1 MKQTTSLSTED
12 SYISKG
18 LQEKCGSPQ
27 IYKSKFEE
35 KVRKLLPDSVIY
47 EPDRLKFTQP
57 EIKRTYIPDW
67 KVKDKV
73 YIETKGKLT
82 SEDRKKMLWVKEQYP
97 NYTFYIFFQN
107 ARVKIRKG
115 SKTSY
120 GDWATKVGF
129 EWSDLRDGLP
139 NDWLL

>member
-1 MKQTTSLSTED
+1 MKQATSLPTED
-12 SYISKG
+12 SFISKE
-18 LQEKCGSPQ
+18 LQEKSGYLQ

-35 KVRKLLPDSVIY
+35 KVRKLLPDSVSY
-47 EPDRLKFTQP
+47 EPDKLKFKQP
-57 EIKRTYIPDW
+57 EITRTYIPDW

-97 NYTFYIFFQN
+97 DYTFYIFFQN

>member
-1 MKQTTSLSTED
+1 MAVSYTS
-12 SYISKG
+12 K
-18 LQEKCGSPQ
+18 EKLEKSGTPQ

-35 KVRKLLPDSVIY
+35 RTRKILPDFVQY
-47 EPDRLKFTQP
+47 EPDRLKFKQP
-57 EIKRTYIPDW
+57 EVTRTYIPDW

-82 SEDRKKMLWVKEQYP
+82 SEDRKKMKWVQEQYP
-97 NYTFYIFFQN
+97 DYIFYLFFQN

-120 GDWATKVGF
+120 GDWATKAGF
-129 EWSDLRDGLP
+129 IWSDLRDGLP
-139 NDWLL
+139 EEWLK

>member
-1 MKQTTSLSTED
+1 MKQATSSSTED
-12 SYISKG
+12 YSTSKEAT
-18 LQEKCGSPQ
+18 EKCGPLQ

-35 KVRKLLPDSVIY
+35 KFRKILPDSVTY
-47 EPDRLKFTQP
+47 EPDKLKFKQP
-57 EIKRTYIPDW
+57 EITRTYIPDW
-67 KVKDKV
+67 KIKDKV

-82 SEDRKKMLWVKEQYP
+82 SEDRKKMIWVKEQYP
-97 NYTFYIFFQN
+97 DYTFYIFFQN

-129 EWSDLRDGLP
+129 EWSDSRDGLP
-139 NDWLL
+139 KDWLL

>member
-1 MKQTTSLSTED
+1 MAGSYTSKEIKMNSGFLQT
-12 SYISKG
+12 
-18 LQEKCGSPQ
+18 
-27 IYKSKFEE
+27 YKSKFEE
-35 KVRKLLPDSVIY
+35 RVRKILPPTVLY
-47 EPDRLKFTQP
+47 EPDRLKFKQP
-57 EIKRTYIPDW
+57 EITRTYIPDW

-82 SEDRKKMLWVKEQYP
+82 SEDRKKMKWVKEQYP
-97 NYTFYIFFQN
+97 DYIFYIFFQN

-120 GDWATKVGF
+120 GDWATKAGF

-139 NDWLL
+139 ESWLK

>member
-1 MKQTTSLSTED
+1 M
-12 SYISKG
+12 
-18 LQEKCGSPQ
+18 
-27 IYKSKFEE
+27 
-35 KVRKLLPDSVIY
+35 LPETVQY
-47 EPDRLKFTQP
+47 EPDRLKFVQP
-57 EIKRTYIPDW
+57 AATRTYIPDW

-82 SEDRKKMLWVKEQYP
+82 AEDRKKMQWVKDQYP
-97 NYTFYIFFQN
+97 DHTFYIFFQN

-120 GDWATKVGF
+120 GDWATKAGF

-139 NDWLL
+139 EKWLT

>member
-1 MKQTTSLSTED
+1 MKQTTSSSTVD
-12 SYISKG
+12 SFTSKG
-18 LQEKCGSPQ
+18 LQEKSGSLQ

-35 KVRKLLPDSVIY
+35 KVRKLLPDSVSY
-47 EPDRLKFTQP
+47 EPDKLKFKQP
-57 EIKRTYIPDW
+57 EITRTYIPDW

-97 NYTFYIFFQN
+97 DYTFYIFFQN

-120 GDWATKVGF
+120 GDWATKAGF
-129 EWSDLRDGLP
+129 KWSDWRDGLP
-139 NDWLL
+139 DDWLL